1 MSMIQASQYAGERK
15 TYTYDWTAELDG
27 DTIVSDTWSVV
38 PSTYTV
44 TENAVYGY
52 VTSAL
57 LCVISTPA
65 TVTCEVTC
73 TSGAIRKIKWRVNY
87 LG

>member
-1 MSMIQASQYAGERK
+1 MNAIQAEQFAGERK
-15 TYTYDWTAELDG
+15 TYSFDWTAELDG
-27 DTIVSDTWSVV
+27 DTIVSDAWSVV

-44 TENAVYGY
+44 SENAVDGY
-52 VTSAL
+52 VTSGRL
-57 LCVISTPA
+57 GTITSSC

-73 TSGAIRKIKWRVNY
+73 ASGAVRKIKWRVNY